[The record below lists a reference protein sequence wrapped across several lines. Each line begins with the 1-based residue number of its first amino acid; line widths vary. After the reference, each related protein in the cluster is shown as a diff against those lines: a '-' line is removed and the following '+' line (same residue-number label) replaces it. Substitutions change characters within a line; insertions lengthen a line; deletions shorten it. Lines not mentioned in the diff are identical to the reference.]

1 MIGGIYF
8 LRMKN
13 KLSMKYPS
21 SWWGAKWREALP
33 SGNGPIGAAV
43 YGSVHD
49 ETVMLTHEDLW
60 HMVVTQEL
68 PDVCGML
75 PEVRRLLAD
84 KMVHA
89 ADNMIADELKR
100 RGYDPDIGYPL
111 PLADLKIKMPVSRGF
126 RHYRRELDM
135 ETGEVF
141 VRWHDHGVDYQ
152 RKLFVS
158 RADDIVLMEC
168 DASGGDLQA
177 SFTLELHDPL
187 DARTLKHGE
196 APLPQAVEVHVEGN
210 EYICYAALNDDGHDF
225 GAVARVVSASGSLT
239 ADSGSIHATGGN
251 KVLVAI
257 KVFTHESRQSA
268 WSRLQVEL
276 DALEMDYD
284 KLLVP
289 HVEIHGEMFRRVE
302 VDLGATESEH
312 EACNEELLLDAY
324 DGEASKALIEKL
336 WSYGRYLLISSS
348 REGGQPCH
356 LYGNW
361 CGEYRGYWAFNM
373 ANENLQM
380 IYWQALS
387 GSLREMM
394 LPVFD
399 YFDRMMDD
407 FHENARK
414 LYGCRGIYIPA
425 VTTPPSGLLKTVRPH
440 IIHWTGAAAW
450 IAHHYFDYFLFTGDR
465 DFLRDRALPFLR
477 EAALFYEDFFTIGE
491 DGYYVSSPSN
501 SPENTPGNY
510 YDGHGMGA
518 AMETTINATMDFALA
533 KELLKHLI
541 DGSELIGQYPEEVP
555 KWKQMMTHIPPYEI
569 NEDGAVK
576 EWMHPYF
583 KDNYHHRHQ
592 SHIYPLFPGR
602 EVNRGSDPELFK
614 AFEVAIDKR
623 HIIGLGEQTGWSLV
637 HMSNVYS
644 RLLDGDQA
652 LECLD
657 LLSRSCLKNNFF
669 STHNDWRGMGIGVE
683 MEWAP
688 FQIDANT
695 GLTSA
700 VQQMLLHSRTGHISI
715 LPALP
720 SRWKKGSIIGLYAR
734 GGIGVS
740 IWWDMDEEKIEV
752 EFCSHNQTQ
761 DVGVR
766 FPAGNEREQVFHLEA
781 DVIKKVCY
789 HINPSPKKPAV
800 EMA

>member
-1 MIGGIYF
+1 
-8 LRMKN
+8 
-13 KLSMKYPS
+13 MKYPS

-225 GAVARVVSASGSLT
+225 GAVARVVSETGSLT
-239 ADSGSIHATGGN
+239 ADAGSIHATGGN

-289 HVEIHGEMFRRVE
+289 HAEIHGEMFRRVE

-387 GSLREMM
+387 GGLREMM

-399 YFDRMMDD
+399 YFDRMTFM
-407 FHENARK
+407 K
-414 LYGCRGIYIPA
+414 MPA
-425 VTTPPSGLLKTVRPH
+425 
-440 IIHWTGAAAW
+440 
-450 IAHHYFDYFLFTGDR
+450 
-465 DFLRDRALPFLR
+465 
-477 EAALFYEDFFTIGE
+477 
-491 DGYYVSSPSN
+491 SS
-501 SPENTPGNY
+501 
-510 YDGHGMGA
+510 MGA
-518 AMETTINATMDFALA
+518 
-533 KELLKHLI
+533 
-541 DGSELIGQYPEEVP
+541 
-555 KWKQMMTHIPPYEI
+555 
-569 NEDGAVK
+569 
-576 EWMHPYF
+576 
-583 KDNYHHRHQ
+583 
-592 SHIYPLFPGR
+592 
-602 EVNRGSDPELFK
+602 
-614 AFEVAIDKR
+614 
-623 HIIGLGEQTGWSLV
+623 
-637 HMSNVYS
+637 
-644 RLLDGDQA
+644 
-652 LECLD
+652 
-657 LLSRSCLKNNFF
+657 
-669 STHNDWRGMGIGVE
+669 GV
-683 MEWAP
+683 
-688 FQIDANT
+688 FT
-695 GLTSA
+695 F
-700 VQQMLLHSRTGHISI
+700 R
-715 LPALP
+715 
-720 SRWKKGSIIGLYAR
+720 R
-734 GGIGVS
+734 
-740 IWWDMDEEKIEV
+740 
-752 EFCSHNQTQ
+752 
-761 DVGVR
+761 
-766 FPAGNEREQVFHLEA
+766 
-781 DVIKKVCY
+781 
-789 HINPSPKKPAV
+789 
-800 EMA
+800 

>member
-1 MIGGIYF
+1 
-8 LRMKN
+8 
-13 KLSMKYPS
+13 
-21 SWWGAKWREALP
+21 
-33 SGNGPIGAAV
+33 
-43 YGSVHD
+43 
-49 ETVMLTHEDLW
+49 
-60 HMVVTQEL
+60 MVVTQDL

-84 KMVHA
+84 RMVHA
-89 ADNMIADELKR
+89 ADHMLADELKR

-111 PLADLKIKMPVSRGF
+111 PLADFKIKMPVSRGF
-126 RHYRRELDM
+126 RNYRRELDM

-141 VRWHDHGVDYQ
+141 VRWNDHGVSYQ

-158 RADDIVLMEC
+158 RADDIVLMEI
-168 DASGGDLQA
+168 DSDGGNLTASL
-177 SFTLELHDPL
+177 TLDLHDPL

-196 APLPQAVEVHVEGN
+196 APLPQAVEIKADDN
-210 EYICYAALNDDGHDF
+210 EYICYAALNDDGFDF
-225 GAVARVVSASGSLT
+225 GAVARVVSSSCTLT
-239 ADSGSIHATGGN
+239 ADAGSIHATEGN
-251 KVLVAI
+251 KVLIAI
-257 KVFTHESRQSA
+257 KVFTHEKRHEA

-276 DALEMDYD
+276 DGLEMDYQ
-284 KLLVP
+284 KLLAP
-289 HVEIHGEMFRRVE
+289 HVELHGEMFRRVE
-302 VDLGATESEH
+302 VDLGATEEEH
-312 EACNEELLLDAY
+312 AVCNEELLLDAY
-324 DGEASKALIEKL
+324 QGEAPVALLEKM

-373 ANENLQM
+373 TNENMQM

-387 GSLREMM
+387 GGLKEMM

-414 LYGCRGIYIPA
+414 IYGCRGIYIPA
-425 VTTPPSGLLKTVRPH
+425 VTTPPSGLLKTIRPH

-450 IAHHYFDYFLFTGDR
+450 VAHHYFDYFLYTGDR
-465 DFLRDRALPFLR
+465 DFLRERALPFLR
-477 EAALFYEDFFTIGE
+477 EAVTFYEDFFTIGE
-491 DGYYVSSPSN
+491 DGYYISSPSN
-501 SPENTPGNY
+501 SPENSPGNY
-510 YDGHGMGA
+510 YDGQGMGS
-518 AMETTINATMDFALA
+518 AMETTMNATMDFALA
-533 KELLKHLI
+533 KEVLKHLI
-541 DGSELIGQYPEEVP
+541 DGSELIGVYADEIP
-555 KWKQMMTHIPPYEI
+555 KWKQMATHIPPYEV
-569 NEDGAVK
+569 NEDGAIK
-576 EWMHPYF
+576 EWMHEFF

-592 SHIYPLFPGR
+592 SHIYPVFPGR
-602 EVNRGSDPELFK
+602 EVNHDSDPELFQ
-614 AFEVAIDKR
+614 AFVTAIDKR

-657 LLSRSCLKNNFF
+657 LLTRSCLKNNLYT
-669 STHNDWRGMGIGVE
+669 THNDWRGMGIGVE

-695 GLTSA
+695 GFSSA

-720 SRWKKGSIIGLYAR
+720 SRWKKGSITGLLAR
-734 GGIGVS
+734 GRISVS
-740 IWWDMDEEKIEV
+740 LWWDMNKGEIEV
-752 EFCSHNQTQ
+752 EFCSIGQSQ
-761 DVGVR
+761 DVAVR
-766 FPAGNEREQVFHLEA
+766 FPSGNDREMTVELEA
-781 DVIKKVCY
+781 DVIKKVLY
-789 HINPSPKKPAV
+789 NVEPTPTEPAV

>member
-1 MIGGIYF
+1 
-8 LRMKN
+8 MKN
-13 KLSMKYPS
+13 KLLMKYPS

-43 YGSVHD
+43 YGGVHE

-75 PEVRRLLAD
+75 PEVRRLLSD
-84 KMVHA
+84 RMVHA
-89 ADNMIADELKR
+89 ADHMLADELTR

-126 RHYRRELDM
+126 RNYSRGLDM
-135 ETGEVF
+135 ETGEVS
-141 VRWHDHGVDYQ
+141 VNWHDDGVDYQ

-158 RADDIVLMEC
+158 RTDDVVVMEI
-168 DASGGDLQA
+168 SSNGGE
-177 SFTLELHDPL
+177 LEAGFSLDIHDPL
-187 DARTLKHGE
+187 DARTLKHGDS
-196 APLPQAVEVHVEGN
+196 PLPQAVEKIATNN
-210 EYICYAALNDDGHDF
+210 EFIRYGALNDDGNDF
-225 GAVARVVSASGSLT
+225 GAVARVIAAAGTLEADAEHIHVSGC
-239 ADSGSIHATGGN
+239 D
-251 KVLVAI
+251 KMLVVI
-257 KVFTHESRQSA
+257 KLFTHEDRHAA
-268 WSRLQVEL
+268 WPRLEAEL
-276 DALEMDYD
+276 ESLSTDYQ
-284 KLLVP
+284 KLLAP
-289 HVEIHGEMFRRVE
+289 HAQEHGEMFRRVE
-302 VDLGATESEH
+302 IDLGATTAEH
-312 EACNEELLLDAY
+312 EICNEQLLLDAY
-324 DGEASKALIEKL
+324 QGDAPPAMVEKM
-336 WSYGRYLLISSS
+336 WAYGRYLLISSS

-387 GSLREMM
+387 GGLWEMM

-399 YFDRMMDD
+399 YFDGMMDD

-450 IAHHYFDYFLFTGDR
+450 IAHHYFDYFLYTGDR

-477 EAALFYEDFFTIGE
+477 ETALFYEDFFIIGE
-491 DGYYVSSPSN
+491 DGHYISSPSN

-510 YDGHGMGA
+510 WDGEGMGA
-518 AMETTINATMDFALA
+518 AMETTMNATMDFALS
-533 KELLKHLI
+533 KEVLKHLI
-541 DGSELIGQYPEEVP
+541 DGSNLLGVYPDEIA
-555 KWKQMMTHIPPYEI
+555 KWEKMLTHIPPYEI

-602 EVNRGSDPELFK
+602 EVTRSSDPELFK
-614 AFEVAIDKR
+614 AFETAIDKR
-623 HIIGLGEQTGWSLV
+623 HVIGLGEQTGWSLV
-637 HMSNVYS
+637 HMGNVYA

-652 LECLD
+652 LECID
-657 LLSRSCLKNNFF
+657 LLARSCVKNNFYT
-669 STHNDWRGMGIGVE
+669 THNDWRNMGIGLE

-688 FQIDANT
+688 FQIDANM
-695 GLTSA
+695 GLSA
-700 VQQMLLHSRTGHISI
+700 TIHQMMMNSRTGHISI

-720 SRWKKGSIIGLYAR
+720 SKWRKGSITGLMAR
-734 GGIGVS
+734 GKILVS
-740 IWWDMDEEKIEV
+740 IWWDIDGTGLIEA
-752 EFCSHNQTQ
+752 EMCSIGKAQEISVLLP
-761 DVGVR
+761 VGDGHRV
-766 FPAGNEREQVFHLEA
+766 AVQLEA
-781 DVIKKVCY
+781 DT
-789 HINPSPKKPAV
+789 PKKLSVEVKASSKKPVV